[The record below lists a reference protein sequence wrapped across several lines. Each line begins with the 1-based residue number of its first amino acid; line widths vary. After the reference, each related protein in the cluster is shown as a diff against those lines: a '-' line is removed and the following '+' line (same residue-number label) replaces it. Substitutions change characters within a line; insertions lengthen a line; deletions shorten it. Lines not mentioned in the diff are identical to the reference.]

1 MISEDKEDLSGS
13 SSEDDYDSRYLT
25 REQRFAL
32 ARERGGLMMFDMRER
47 EGYYA
52 SSSSAARPKRS
63 KFNRKDSFRIANL
76 EESEKGSKEESEQHE
91 KETESEEGKEENDE
105 ENKPIGFEKLQKI
118 KKDDGNRRGVD
129 RIVPTVS
136 NVTPDTIIY
145 CQTSGAPIIKNK
157 PLPCCTVFLKC
168 PPCIEEARFRNF
180 SNDWAGKVSNYQ
192 KNGLKMEN
200 FTSTRPHEFSVGQT
214 VYETF
219 RVHKMIM
226 PRFRRIEDQ
235 INKGDFT
242 NLTNEEVNV
251 YNVRYGIIKEDNK
264 IKFSNIVRGGKI
276 IQYFWQADA
285 NVQEKPATTV
295 NPQSDRENPISFT
308 RVDNSMLPNFSSFSW
323 WMSESLLE
331 PMATHNHFQETH
343 ELSIHK
349 VLADALIYLESNP
362 FDQEDFD
369 GQINYLKKMFGE
381 MKCSCH
387 FTIEQANRLSP
398 HFALIRDE
406 LVKYARYF
414 CVEHPVDELPGE
426 LEPYKYF
433 CYYSTGKYSVHT
445 FWKSKKKFV

>member
-1 MISEDKEDLSGS
+1 MKRKQMMSEDKEDLSRS
-13 SSEDDYDSRYLT
+13 SSEDDYDPRYLT
-25 REQRFAL
+25 REQRVAL
-32 ARERGGLMMFDMRER
+32 ARARGGLMMLDMRER

-63 KFNRKDSFRIANL
+63 KFNRKDSSRIVNL
-76 EESEKGSKEESEQHE
+76 KESEKGSKEESEQHE
-91 KETESEEGKEENDE
+91 KETESEEGKEGNDE

-129 RIVPTVS
+129 RIVPSVS

-226 PRFRRIEDQ
+226 PRFRKIEDQ

-242 NLTNEEVNV
+242 NLTKEELNV
-251 YNVRYGIIKEDNK
+251 YNVRYGIIKEDNR

-276 IQYFWQADA
+276 IQYFWQTDA
-285 NVQEKPATTV
+285 NVQQKT
-295 NPQSDRENPISFT
+295 Q
-308 RVDNSMLPNFSSFSW
+308 
-323 WMSESLLE
+323 
-331 PMATHNHFQETH
+331 
-343 ELSIHK
+343 ELSIQK
-349 VLADALIYLESNP
+349 VLVNALNYLESNP
-362 FDQEDFD
+362 FDQ
-369 GQINYLKKMFGE
+369 LVRM
-381 MKCSCH
+381 
-387 FTIEQANRLSP
+387 
-398 HFALIRDE
+398 AL
-406 LVKYARYF
+406 YY
-414 CVEHPVDELPGE
+414 CVEHPVNELPGE

-445 FWKSKKKFV
+445 FWKSKKKIWFEITKYFRFFLTNH